1 MAEVAYGVASS
12 HVPAIGAAI
21 DNHREEEPY
30 WAPLFQGYEAGR
42 KWMADA
48 APDVIILAYN
58 DHASAFDLDLIPTF
72 AIGVAEKFPI
82 ADEGYGP
89 RNVPIVEGHPELAW
103 HLAESL
109 ILDGFDM
116 TICNYMPV
124 DHGLTVPLSIMYGK
138 PEKWP
143 AKVIPLAV
151 NVIQYPPPT
160 GKRCHD
166 LGKAIRRLVHEF
178 DADLKVAVFGTG
190 GMSHQLQGERA
201 GWVNTPFDRAYLDKL
216 VEDPE
221 SLAKIS
227 HTELLSEAG
236 SEGIELVMW
245 LIMRGALGQNVREV
259 HRHYHVPA
267 SNTAAGLM
275 ILESEEHTAFL

>member
-1 MAEVAYGVASS
+1 VAEVAYGVATS
-12 HVPAIGAAI
+12 HTPSIGVAI
-21 DNHREEEPY
+21 DNDREEEPY
-30 WAPLFQGYEAGR
+30 WAPLFEGYEAGR

-48 APDVIILAYN
+48 EPDVIILAYN

-72 AIGVAEKFPI
+72 ALGVADRFPI

-89 RNVPIVEGHPELAW
+89 RPIPSVEGHAELAW

-116 TICNYMPV
+116 TICNHMPV

-160 GKRCHD
+160 GKRCWD
-166 LGKAIRRLVHEF
+166 LGQAIRRIVHDF
-178 DADLKVAVFGTG
+178 DEDLKVAVFGTG

-201 GWVNTPFDRAYLDKL
+201 GWVNTPFDKAFLDRL
-216 VEDPE
+216 VDDPE
-221 SLAKIS
+221 SLTRIS
-227 HTELLSEAG
+227 HTELLSDAG

-245 LIMRGALGQNVREV
+245 LIMRGALGRNVREV

-275 ILESEEHTAFL
+275 ILESEEHSAFL